1 MRQVLSRRAALLAGA
16 GLLAGCE
23 TIEGFFG
30 TSRRPLPGTRIAVLN
45 QDQRT
50 ELAADPG
57 FNAAIVLPSP
67 VIRAD
72 WPQVGGTPGHAPGHL
87 ALGETLAEAW
97 RSGFGSGSGYRSRIT
112 GAPIVAGD
120 TVYVSDAFGV
130 VSAFA
135 VADGRR
141 RWRFD
146 TRRAN
151 ESAGALGAGIAID
164 NGVLY
169 VSTGLAELMALDPAT
184 ATVQWRVDLPG
195 PARGGMTVAGGR
207 VMIPTSDQLYAFSI
221 EDGRRVWSHRAS
233 ASPTAPLGTP
243 SPAVEGDIAVAGF
256 ASGEVVALRVADGR
270 VMWTES
276 LAAAG
281 RISLAEVSGIR
292 ALPVI
297 SEGRVVAVGMGGLSV
312 AIDLRS
318 GRRLWERELGGP
330 NAPYVVGDWVF
341 AVSAAGEAAA
351 ISRDDGRVR
360 WVTAIAPARAAN
372 RAAGLL
378 ATPVLA
384 SGLLQIGTSVGEL
397 VALNPL
403 DGAIIARRRMPG
415 GVTIQP
421 AVAGGTMFVATDD
434 ATLVALRASA

>member
-1 MRQVLSRRAALLAGA
+1 MRQVLSRRAALLAGT

-23 TIEGFFG
+23 TIEDFFG
-30 TSRRPLPGTRIAVLN
+30 TSRRPLPGTRIAVLT
-45 QDQRT
+45 QEERT
-50 ELAADPG
+50 ELSADAG
-57 FNAAIVLPSP
+57 FNTAIALPAP
-67 VIRAD
+67 VARPD
-72 WPQVGGTPGHAPGHL
+72 WPQAGGSPSHAPGHL
-87 ALGETLAEAW
+87 VLGESITEAW

-112 GAPIVAGD
+112 GAPIVSGD
-120 TVYVSDAFGV
+120 AVYVADAFGII
-130 VSAFA
+130 SAFA

-146 TRRAN
+146 SRREN
-151 ESAGALGAGIAID
+151 ESAGALGAGIAIH

-169 VSTGLAELMALDPAT
+169 VSTGLAELIALDPAN
-184 ATVQWRVDLPG
+184 ATVQWRVNLPA
-195 PARGGMTVAGGR
+195 PARGGMTIANGR
-207 VMIPTSDQLYAFSI
+207 IMIPTSDQLYAFAT

-243 SPAVEGDIAVAGF
+243 SPAVEGDVAVAGF

-270 VMWTES
+270 VLWTES

-281 RISLAEVSGIR
+281 RVSLAEVSGIR

-297 SEGRVVAVGMGGLSV
+297 SEGRVVAVGIGGLSV

-330 NAPYVVGDWVF
+330 NAPYVVGEWVF
-341 AVSAAGEAAA
+341 SVSAAGEAAA

-360 WVTAIAPARAAN
+360 WVTAVAPAAAAN
-372 RAAGLL
+372 RSAGLL

-384 SGLLQIGTSVGEL
+384 SGLLHIGTSAGQL
-397 VALNPL
+397 VALNPV
-403 DGAIIARRRMPG
+403 DGAIITRRRMPG